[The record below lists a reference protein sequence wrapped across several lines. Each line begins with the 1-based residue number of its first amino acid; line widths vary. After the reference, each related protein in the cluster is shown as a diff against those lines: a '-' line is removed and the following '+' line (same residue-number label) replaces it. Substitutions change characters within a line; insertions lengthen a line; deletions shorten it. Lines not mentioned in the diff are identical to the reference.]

1 MEFRASPISPTLVI
15 VRILA
20 CAMACML
27 ATGVAWAGP
36 SDVTDP
42 EAPRSL
48 PADGPVDV
56 RWTDPAQFTEIRR
69 SGNRREARR
78 GDWVHDLAE
87 YLRKRASDRLPDGQ
101 RLEVTITDIAR
112 AGNYEPWHGI
122 NADSIRFMRDV
133 YPPRITL
140 DFKLVGADGNV
151 LAQGTRE
158 LSDIAYLQRGS
169 PLADSDQ
176 LRYEKRLIDDWL
188 RKEFREPAA

>member
-1 MEFRASPISPTLVI
+1 MDFRASLIA
-15 VRILA
+15 RILA
-20 CAMACML
+20 GTMVCML
-27 ATGVAWAGP
+27 AAGAAWAKP
-36 SDVTDP
+36 DVTDP
-42 EAPRSL
+42 DAPRSL

-56 RWTDPAQFTEIRR
+56 RWTDPAQFTELRR
-69 SGNRREARR
+69 SGNRREARQ

-87 YLRKRASDRLPDGQ
+87 YLRKRAADRLQDGQ

-112 AGNYEPWHGI
+112 AGNYEPWRGI
-122 NADSIRFMRDV
+122 SADSVRFMRDI

-140 DFKLVGADGNV
+140 DFTLSGADGGV

-169 PLADSDQ
+169 PLHDSDP

-188 RKEFREPAA
+188 RKEFRKPAA

>member
-1 MEFRASPISPTLVI
+1 MEFRASPTSPTPAI

-20 CAMACML
+20 GAMACML
-27 ATGVAWAGP
+27 AIGAAWAKP

-56 RWTDPAQFTEIRR
+56 RWTDPAQFTEILR

-101 RLEVTITDIAR
+101 RLDVTITDITR
-112 AGNYEPWHGI
+112 AGNYEPGRGI
-122 NADSIRFMRDV
+122 GTDSIRFMRDV

-140 DFKLVGADGNV
+140 DFKLVGANGSV
-151 LAQGTRE
+151 IAQGTRE

-169 PLADSDQ
+169 PLNDSDQ

>member
-133 YPPRITL
+133 YPPRIPL
-140 DFKLVGADGNV
+140 DFKLVGARSDEH
-151 LAQGTRE
+151 TSE
-158 LSDIAYLQRGS
+158 LQSLMRNS
-169 PLADSDQ
+169 
-176 LRYEKRLIDDWL
+176 
-188 RKEFREPAA
+188 

>member
-1 MEFRASPISPTLVI
+1 MSIITSLTGRL
-15 VRILA
+15 LA
-20 CAMACML
+20 AAMACMFI
-27 ATGVAWAGP
+27 AGAASAGQ

-48 PADGPVDV
+48 PADGPVEV
-56 RWTDPAQFTEIRR
+56 SWTDPAQFTEIRR
-69 SGNRREARR
+69 SGNRREARQ

-87 YLRKRASDRLPDGQ
+87 YLRKRASGRLRDGQ
-101 RLEVTITDIAR
+101 RLEVTITDITR
-112 AGNYEPWHGI
+112 AGSYEPWHGI
-122 NADSIRFMRDV
+122 SADSIRFMRDI

-169 PLADSDQ
+169 PLTDSDQ

-188 RKEFREPAA
+188 RKEFRDAAG

>member
-56 RWTDPAQFTEIRR
+56 RWTDPAKFTEIRR
-69 SGNRREARR
+69 RGNRSEARR
-78 GDWVHDLAE
+78 GDWGHARAE
-87 YLRKRASDRLPDGQ
+87 YLRKRARDRLPDGQ
-101 RLEVTITDIAR
+101 RLEVPITNIASS
-112 AGNYEPWHGI
+112 GNYQSEPGI
-122 NADSIRFMRDV
+122 HADS
-133 YPPRITL
+133 P
-140 DFKLVGADGNV
+140 
-151 LAQGTRE
+151 
-158 LSDIAYLQRGS
+158 
-169 PLADSDQ
+169 
-176 LRYEKRLIDDWL
+176 
-188 RKEFREPAA
+188 

>member
-42 EAPRSL
+42 EAPRRL

-69 SGNRREARR
+69 RGHRRAARR
-78 GDWVHDLAE
+78 RAWVHHLADDLHQ
-87 YLRKRASDRLPDGQ
+87 RPSDRPPD
-101 RLEVTITDIAR
+101 A
-112 AGNYEPWHGI
+112 
-122 NADSIRFMRDV
+122 
-133 YPPRITL
+133 PR
-140 DFKLVGADGNV
+140 
-151 LAQGTRE
+151 
-158 LSDIAYLQRGS
+158 
-169 PLADSDQ
+169 P
-176 LRYEKRLIDDWL
+176 
-188 RKEFREPAA
+188 

>member
-87 YLRKRASDRLPDGQ
+87 YLRKRDRTSG
-101 RLEVTITDIAR
+101 V
-112 AGNYEPWHGI
+112 
-122 NADSIRFMRDV
+122 
-133 YPPRITL
+133 
-140 DFKLVGADGNV
+140 
-151 LAQGTRE
+151 QG
-158 LSDIAYLQRGS
+158 
-169 PLADSDQ
+169 
-176 LRYEKRLIDDWL
+176 KRVSV
-188 RKEFREPAA
+188 RVRT